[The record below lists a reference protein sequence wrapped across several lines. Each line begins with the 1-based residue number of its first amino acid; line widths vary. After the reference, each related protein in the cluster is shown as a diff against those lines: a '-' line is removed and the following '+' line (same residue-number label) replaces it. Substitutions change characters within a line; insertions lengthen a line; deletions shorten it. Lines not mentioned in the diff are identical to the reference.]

1 MKDVLGHYEKKWILQ
16 DINLILKPGKTY
28 LVMGPPSCGK
38 TSLLKA
44 VAGMLKSEG
53 EGGKIEYNGVSR
65 EVSSISKLRVCISLY
80 IIYCST

>member
-16 DINLILKPGKTY
+16 DINLVLKPGTTY

-38 TSLLKA
+38 TSLLKG
-44 VAGMLKSEG
+44 VAGMLKREG

-65 EVSSISKLRVCISLY
+65 EVRIHVLLVVS
-80 IIYCST
+80 